1 MFYNG
6 PTRREPNRVHPILGV
21 VVAATVLLAA
31 CGSDD
36 SAASETSAVD
46 SAATTEEV
54 DGMSDANMSGLAFPE
69 VLGYY
74 EDEEILFV
82 HTAASDPDI
91 ATTLQDMMGSSPVIY
106 VESLSEVP
114 IDSTA
119 SVYVFTNGV
128 GPDGM
133 AAMGPF
139 GFQPD
144 VFDSVPGDEGYSP
157 LRRVTTV
164 TWVDPS
170 GAETLTSL
178 VAVDKAGQDGLVT
191 LEQTDIVVNMPL
203 LRWPTGER

>member
-1 MFYNG
+1 MPHHG
-6 PTRREPNRVHPILGV
+6 SILREPIRVYPMLGV
-21 VVAATVLLAA
+21 LATAVLLAA
-31 CGSDD
+31 CGSGDAATSD
-36 SAASETSAVD
+36 TAAVASEAI
-46 SAATTEEV
+46 TEEA
-54 DGMSDANMSGLAFPE
+54 DGMSGGSMSGLAFPE

-82 HTAASDPDI
+82 HSAASDPDI

-106 VESLSEVP
+106 VDSLSEVP
-114 IDSTA
+114 IGATA

-128 GPDGM
+128 EPDDM

-164 TWVDPS
+164 AWVDPA
-170 GAETLTSL
+170 GATSLTSL
-178 VAVDKAGQDGLVT
+178 AAVEAAEQEGLVT
-191 LEQTDIVVNMPL
+191 FEQTGIVVNMPL